1 MQIMQIP
8 SRSFSPL
15 PRIAAAT
22 LAAVVWFLPSAMA
35 QNGSAPAKP
44 PAAPLRPVTDDYF
57 GIEIKDPYRYLE
69 NLDDP
74 EVKTWLKTQ
83 SDYTRAVLTNLPGRT
98 ALRARIKEL
107 DESAPAKVRNV
118 QRTPNGRYFYLKTLS
133 KDNTAKLYMR
143 EGLAAEEKLL
153 VDPDKLAPAG
163 GPPYAI
169 NYFSAS
175 DDGRY
180 AAYGAS
186 PGGSENA
193 VIHILDI
200 ATGKDTGE
208 AIDRAQFGITNW
220 RSDNKSFFYNRLQK
234 LGNGAPPTDRYL
246 KSATYLHVVG
256 ENPDKDAAIFGF
268 ELSPAVKSDAADL
281 PFVAFI
287 PNTTFAIGVLAHGVQ
302 NEVTI
307 YVAPVDSLGK
317 SGTPWRLICD
327 VEAAVTNLTA
337 RGDELYLL
345 THKGA
350 SRFKVIHTKL
360 SEPNVARADVVVS
373 EGEPVLTN
381 LGAAADALYVQELD
395 GGIGRLLRIPYGST
409 TPGKSEQL
417 PLPFEGSINIESV
430 DPRIPGIVFTTES
443 WVKGPRIYTYDP
455 KTSSMADTKLRPA
468 GPFDNPPDL
477 TSIEVK
483 APSYDGTLVPLS
495 IVFKAGIQLDGSHP
509 AILRGY
515 GAYGITEDPFF
526 DAKLLA
532 WMERGGV
539 YAIGHL
545 RGGGEYGEDWHKAGY
560 KLTKPNTWRDMIA
573 CGKYLVDQKYT
584 SSARLAA
591 FGGSAGGITV
601 GRTITA
607 QPEAFGAAIIGVGEL
622 DTLRSE
628 AFANGIPNIP
638 EFGSVKTREGFEDL
652 LAMSAYAHVRDGVP
666 YPAVMLTT
674 GLNDPRVASWM
685 PAKMTARLQA
695 ATTSEKPVLLRV
707 DYEAG
712 HGIGSTKTQQ
722 QELLAD
728 EMSFLLWQFG
738 VSGF

>member
-1 MQIMQIP
+1 MQ
-8 SRSFSPL
+8 FL
-15 PRIAAAT
+15 PRSTFSLPCVTVAALAAA
-22 LAAVVWFLPSAMA
+22 VWLLPSAIA

-44 PAAPLRPVTDDYF
+44 PTAPLRPVTDNYF
-57 GIEIKDPYRYLE
+57 GMEIKDPYRYME

-74 EVKTWLKTQ
+74 EVKTWFKAEN
-83 SDYTRAVLTNLPGRT
+83 DYTRALLANLPGRT
-98 ALRARIKEL
+98 ALLARIKEL

-118 QRTPNGRYFYLKTLS
+118 QLTPNGRYFYLKTLS

-143 EGLAAEEKLL
+143 DTLAAEEKLL
-153 VDPDKLAPAG
+153 VDPDKLAAAG

-169 NYFSAS
+169 NYFSPS

-180 AAYGAS
+180 AAYGVS
-186 PGGSENA
+186 PGGSEDA
-193 VIHILDI
+193 AIHILDT

-208 AIDRAQFGITNW
+208 SIDRAQFGITNW

-234 LGNGAPPTDRYL
+234 MDKGAPPTDRYL
-246 KSATYLHVVG
+246 KSATYLHIVG
-256 ENPDKDAAIFGF
+256 ENPEKDAAIFGF
-268 ELSPAVKSDAADL
+268 ELSSAVKSDAADL
-281 PFVAFI
+281 PFAFAV
-287 PNTTFAIGVLAHGVQ
+287 PNTTFAIGLLAHGVQ
-302 NEVTI
+302 NEATI

-317 SGTPWRLICD
+317 PGTPWRLICD
-327 VEAAVTNLTA
+327 VDAAVTNLTFH
-337 RGDELYLL
+337 GDDLYLL

-350 SRFKVIHTKL
+350 SRFKVVHTKL
-360 SEPNVARADVVVS
+360 SDPNVARADVVIP
-373 EGEPVLTN
+373 EGEAVLTN
-381 LGAAADALYVQELD
+381 FGAAADALYVQELD
-395 GGIGRLLRIPYGST
+395 GGIGRLLRVPYSST
-409 TPGKSEQL
+409 TRGKIEQV
-417 PLPFEGSINIESV
+417 PLPFEGSINIEAV
-430 DPRIPGIVFTTES
+430 DPRVPGIVFTTES
-443 WVKGPRIYTYDP
+443 WVKGPRIYAYDP
-455 KTSSMADTKLRPA
+455 KTSSVADTKLRPA

-477 TSIEVK
+477 TSVEVK
-483 APSYDGTLVPLS
+483 VPSYDGTMVPLS
-495 IVFKAGIQLDGSHP
+495 IVFKRGLPLDGSHP

-515 GAYGITEDPFF
+515 GAYGITQDPFF
-526 DAKLLA
+526 DAKLLS

-539 YAIGHL
+539 YAVGHL
-545 RGGGEYGEDWHKAGY
+545 RGGGEYGEDWHKAGF

-573 CGKYLVDQKYT
+573 CGKYLVEQKYT
-584 SSARLAA
+584 STARLAA

-607 QPEAFGAAIIGVGEL
+607 QPDAFGAAIIGVGEL

-652 LAMSAYAHVRDGVP
+652 LAMSAYAHVRDGVS
-666 YPAVMLTT
+666 YPTVMLTT

-695 ATTSEKPVLLRV
+695 ATTSGKPILLRV

-712 HGIGSTKTQQ
+712 HGIGSTKKQQ

-728 EMSFLLWQFG
+728 ELSFLLWQFG
-738 VSGF
+738 VAGFQP